1 METSKFWK
9 RFWTGF
15 FMSSYMIIIA
25 FMTPGMEV
33 QYAEWS
39 YKLAFIVFG
48 STIFVIAL
56 ILFLWL
62 LFKKMK
68 LTTFLDNV
76 SEFWSDYGHGGYA

>member
-1 METSKFWK
+1 MKTSKFWE
-9 RFWTGF
+9 RFRTGF
-15 FMSSYMIIIA
+15 FMSFYTIIIA
-25 FMTPGMEV
+25 FMTPGMGM

-62 LFKKMK
+62 LVKKMK
-68 LTTFLDNV
+68 ITTFIDNV
-76 SEFWSDYGHGGYA
+76 IEFWSDYGHGGYA